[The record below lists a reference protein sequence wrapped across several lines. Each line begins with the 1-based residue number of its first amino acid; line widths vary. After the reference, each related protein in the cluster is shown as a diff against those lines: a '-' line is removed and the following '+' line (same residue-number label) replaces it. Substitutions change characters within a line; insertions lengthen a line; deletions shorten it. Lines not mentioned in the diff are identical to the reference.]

1 MALRELRRRPRARVG
16 AGECGRALSHMPS
29 ACTSSGGLEETA
41 RETTRTSTKSRR
53 SAADISSPG
62 WPASDGFWT
71 SDALFLRICCGDGRS
86 EEHVSRNQA
95 IPTIGPLVG
104 PDHSIRGI
112 SRSVFASRHGRTC
125 DRQTPRVVRAPPPDR
140 SPGLRWLARQVSA
153 KSERF
158 DLGASMH
165 SLENGSSQGNS
176 SNAPVRSRLPRS
188 VAWTPYFSSQN
199 TSAAKTTVSEPDF
212 LPSRLPRRPS
222 PVQIRAHPHHAA
234 VNPRVVALRGYSG
247 PRLPPWAHVD
257 ARSTRRRPVRA
268 RKWLG
273 SDASAR

>member
-53 SAADISSPG
+53 SAADISGPG

-71 SDALFLRICCGDGRS
+71 SDAGFLRICCGDSRS

-158 DLGASMH
+158 GLGASMH
-165 SLENGSSQGNS
+165 SLENGSSQGDS

-222 PVQIRAHPHHAA
+222 LVQIRAPPHHTA

-247 PRLPPWAHVD
+247 PHLTPWAHAD